1 MGFHWTDAWNNVL
14 GETEGDRKKQ
24 GQPWGW
30 NLCGNQILS
39 WGLLV
44 LFLIGAS
51 LVVLK
56 RQNNYFL
63 LLSYAGRLFRMMT
76 AILESTR
83 WMRGPCGVACA
94 GLYLALVP
102 LLYKYSA
109 CHQWILDTLYVGPH
123 AATPIILAN
132 NNNFALIT
140 LALVEKWSD
149 PPLGSSETGEY
160 CCIWGAAEQT
170 GAMLCCL
177 PRDAGIHRDKSDQ

>member
-1 MGFHWTDAWNNVL
+1 ML
-14 GETEGDRKKQ
+14 GETLGDRKKQ

-30 NLCGNQILS
+30 NLCGNQIPS

-63 LLSYAGRLFRMMT
+63 LLSYAGSLFRMMT

-140 LALVEKWSD
+140 LALIEKWSD
-149 PPLGSSETGEY
+149 PPLRQVSIVVSGGQRSKLEQ
-160 CCIWGAAEQT
+160 CCVACPG
-170 GAMLCCL
+170 MLEFT
-177 PRDAGIHRDKSDQ
+177 RSRDKSDQ

>member
-1 MGFHWTDAWNNVL
+1 ML

-30 NLCGNQILS
+30 NLCGNQIPS

-140 LALVEKWSD
+140 LALIEKWSD
-149 PPLGSSETGEY
+149 PPLRQVSIVVSGGQRSKLEQ
-160 CCIWGAAEQT
+160 CCVACPG
-170 GAMLCCL
+170 MLEFT
-177 PRDAGIHRDKSDQ
+177 RSRDKSDQ